1 MMDSK
6 GFDMMGYGG
15 GFGMFFVPLLL
26 ISLVIFM
33 IYFISKSES
42 RSTSKNAINI
52 LNERFARGE
61 IDQNEY
67 DSKRKL
73 IDN

>member
-1 MMDSK
+1 
-6 GFDMMGYGG
+6 MMGYGG
-15 GFGMFFVPLLL
+15 GFGMFFGPLFL
-26 ISLVIFM
+26 IGLVIFI
-33 IYFISKSES
+33 IYFISKSEPS
-42 RSTSKNAINI
+42 STSKNALNI

-67 DSKRKL
+67 DSKRKI